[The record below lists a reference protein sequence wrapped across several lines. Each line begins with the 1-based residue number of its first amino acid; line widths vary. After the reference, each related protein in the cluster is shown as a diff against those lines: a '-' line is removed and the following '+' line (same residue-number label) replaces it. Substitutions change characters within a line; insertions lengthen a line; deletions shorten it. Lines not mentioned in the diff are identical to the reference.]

1 MLIDEM
7 ELCKGEIQAHCTD
20 ISDSALAL
28 VRSVLSIRSIS
39 FLSDGL
45 EFITD
50 NQEQYNSLEK
60 IIDEVMTTFTDY
72 YYAAGEENY
81 LEHPYYHV
89 TLKVGERIEGYHEN
103 YFDNNPLFNIKYEKI
118 SDTANRIVFSLKDKD
133 KCLQALDEYCLTYG
147 YDEVCNDEANELT
160 CEAQNKQLY
169 NLLTEKEYN
178 LNNFV
183 ITDIK
188 YIKALCYNEYKNKL
202 CIANA
207 TIDID
212 EDNQLV
218 FKCTIADEG
227 FVEGYGKDDTV
238 EDVKTKTAKA
248 DKPKKA
254 RKHFSSRVQDLY
266 NYVKTYAQARNY
278 QIYTCELIG
287 EKPEKLYKTMGTLTT
302 MVNRLNKQYREISH
316 DDTVTLM
323 KYDKTLECYM
333 ITDVW
338 NN

>member
-20 ISDSALAL
+20 ISDGALAL
-28 VRSVLSIRSIS
+28 VRAAIFIR
-39 FLSDGL
+39 DCN
-45 EFITD
+45 FIKNNVELIVY
-50 NQEQYNSLEK
+50 NQEQYSYIDK

-81 LEHPYYHV
+81 LEHPYYQV
-89 TLKVGERIEGYHEN
+89 TLHEGEELKDYHKN
-103 YFDNNPLFNIKYEKI
+103 YFDNNPLFKVEYEKL
-118 SDTANRIVFSLKDKD
+118 SDTTNRIAFSVKDKD
-133 KCLQALDEYCLTYG
+133 KCIQALDEYCLKYG
-147 YDEVCNDEANELT
+147 YDELWNDEANMLT
-160 CEAQNKQLY
+160 CEAQDKQLY
-169 NLLTEKEYN
+169 NLLTEKDYN

-183 ITDIK
+183 VTDIK
-188 YIKALCYNEYKNKL
+188 YIKALCYNEYKEKL
-202 CIANA
+202 SIANA
-207 TIDID
+207 TINID
-212 EDNQLV
+212 ENNKPV

-238 EDVKTKTAKA
+238 EDVKPKTAKA

-254 RKHFSSRVQDLY
+254 RKHFSPSVQDLY
-266 NYVKTYAQARNY
+266 NYVKTYAQARDY
-278 QIYTCELIG
+278 QIYTYELIG
-287 EKPEKLYKTMGTLTT
+287 ERPEKLYENMGTLTT
-302 MVNRLNKQYREISH
+302 MVNRLNEQYREISH

-333 ITDVW
+333 ITDIW

>member
-1 MLIDEM
+1 M
-7 ELCKGEIQAHCTD
+7 
-20 ISDSALAL
+20 
-28 VRSVLSIRSIS
+28 
-39 FLSDGL
+39 
-45 EFITD
+45 
-50 NQEQYNSLEK
+50 
-60 IIDEVMTTFTDY
+60 
-72 YYAAGEENY
+72 
-81 LEHPYYHV
+81 
-89 TLKVGERIEGYHEN
+89 
-103 YFDNNPLFNIKYEKI
+103 
-118 SDTANRIVFSLKDKD
+118 
-133 KCLQALDEYCLTYG
+133 
-147 YDEVCNDEANELT
+147 
-160 CEAQNKQLY
+160 
-169 NLLTEKEYN
+169 TEKEYN

-254 RKHFSSRVQDLY
+254 RKHFSPSVQDLY

-278 QIYTCELIG
+278 QIYTYELIG
-287 EKPEKLYKTMGTLTT
+287 EKPEKLYETMGTLTT
-302 MVNRLNKQYREISH
+302 MVNRLNEQYREISH